1 MTSER
6 WKARLRLFRKSDAF
20 KACFCNED
28 GEISRDGARVLRDLA
43 EFCHSS
49 RSTLKVS
56 PTTRQVDPLAMAA
69 AEGRRDVFR
78 RIVAFIDLDPTRH
91 PSLKDQPDDD

>member
-20 KACFCNED
+20 KACFCED

-43 EFCHSS
+43 EFCHQD

-91 PSLKDQPDDD
+91 PSLKEEPDDD